1 MQRYLQQRNKKIVLT
16 DADINGVEIQTLIEN
31 SSVFDFLKSD
41 EEDIYSDAD
50 LKVKYWCLR
59 KALDL

>member
-50 LKVKYWCLR
+50 LKVKY
-59 KALDL
+59 